1 MFQSSFT
8 SLDLPVEIERVLAK
22 KGYATPSP
30 IQAQAIPV
38 VAEGSDLLACAQTGT
53 GKTAAFALPMLTR
66 LSKIQTRVRRREI
79 RSLVLT
85 PTRELAVQVAESFQL
100 YGANLSVSVGLAF
113 GGVSQH
119 PQVKAI
125 RNGLDV
131 LVATPGRLLDLANQ
145 GHVDFGSIQI
155 FVLDEADRMLD
166 MGFIPDIRKIASQ
179 LPTERQTLF
188 FSATLE
194 PEVSKLAQTLLRNP
208 AEIRIAPETKTADKI
223 DQTVLFVSQSK
234 KMNLLRDLLSESGRN
249 DPKQLH
255 LVFSRTKHGA
265 KKLAAS
271 LKKDGFRADD
281 IHGNKSQ
288 AARQRSLKLFR
299 EGKTSVLVATDV
311 AARGIDVK
319 NIGSVINYDA
329 PMEPESYVHRIG
341 RTARAGAA
349 GRAVLFCSEGDM
361 KQLRGIEK
369 VLAQKIP
376 TDREHPLF
384 DEKVAALYENPS
396 RGGKSSGGGN
406 RRSSPR
412 SGGGPRFAGRSG
424 PRKPWAGRR
433 NKRAESR

>member
-1 MFQSSFT
+1 MFQSSFS

-22 KGYATPSP
+22 KGYVTPSP

-66 LSKIQTRVRRREI
+66 LAKIQTRVRRREI

-100 YGANLSVSVGLAF
+100 YGANLSVRVGLAF

-145 GHVDFGSIQI
+145 GHVDFSSIQI

-179 LPTERQTLF
+179 LPTQRQTLF

-223 DQTVLFVSQSK
+223 DQTLLFVSQSK

-299 EGKTSVLVATDV
+299 EGKTSILVATDV